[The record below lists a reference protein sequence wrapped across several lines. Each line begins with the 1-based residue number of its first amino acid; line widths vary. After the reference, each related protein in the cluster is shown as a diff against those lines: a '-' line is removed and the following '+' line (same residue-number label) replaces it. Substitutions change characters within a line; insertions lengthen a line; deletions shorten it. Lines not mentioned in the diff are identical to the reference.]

1 MNAVYEWVQTNIVA
15 VINGALEEYGCNKL
29 VFFIM
34 LVSCITL
41 LFLNKE
47 FMKRANNLLAAYS
60 AMLLAFVLLNPL
72 LLTRIDGI
80 KEALALLP
88 MCMIIAFVITSKG
101 FVLPNALKTNT
112 IFIALPIL
120 IVVVGL
126 VIKDDE
132 YVDSINIFK
141 TDDQGILVAQCICE
155 DSGYKPVTVSF
166 ILRDGEQQGTDISAS
181 DAVKQY
187 SGLIDTVAIPIY
199 EATEEVVSDYLVLNN
214 EIADAGSIDK
224 SGYTIIED
232 TGCYTVWGKS

>member
-1 MNAVYEWVQTNIVA
+1 MEAAYEWIQTNVVS
-15 VINGALEEYGCNKL
+15 VINSAITEYGGDHL
-29 VFFIM
+29 VFFVM
-34 LVSCITL
+34 LVSCTTL

-47 FMKRANNLLAAYS
+47 HMKRANNMLAVYS
-60 AMLLAFVLLNPL
+60 IALIAFVLLNPL
-72 LLTRIDGI
+72 FLTRVDGI
-80 KEALALLP
+80 KEAFALLP
-88 MCMIIAFVITSKG
+88 MCMIIACIIAYKG
-101 FVLPNALKTNT
+101 LILPNKLMTNT
-112 IFIALPIL
+112 IFVGLSML
-120 IVVVGL
+120 IMVVGL

-132 YVDSINIFK
+132 YVDSINKFK

-187 SGLIDTVAIPIY
+187 SGLIDTDSVPIY
-199 EATEEVVSDYLVLNN
+199 EATEEIVSDYLVLNN

-232 TGCYTVWGKS
+232 TGCYTVWGK